1 MNSKNNDTKIAAEPA
16 AIYQAKPK
24 LTFYAD
30 HAEQNEKEAKYYAS
44 LTIQERLKQTLEL
57 IKSIYGDRSISP
69 DFPGRFTIKKL
80 DL

>member
-1 MNSKNNDTKIAAEPA
+1 MKNKINDNNIVSEPA

-30 HAEQNEKEAKYYAS
+30 HAEQNETEAKYYAS
-44 LTIQERLKQTLEL
+44 LTMQERLKQTLKL
-57 IKSIYGDRSISP
+57 IRSIFGDHSIRP
-69 DFPGRFTIKKL
+69 DFPGKFTIKKL